1 VCLSSLL
8 TDGYIELANGG
19 PIGRY
24 GTFNEPF
31 SQARSFWYSMD
42 KYAQQHTINGYRCE
56 HGQVMNTS
64 IVGDYITKILN
75 PIDNCFARRIA
86 FGIGAP
92 MPELGSASTRKP
104 NATYPSSYPLGSNM
118 SLLVAGLSIAALAN
132 DNALTMTDFQTL
144 TAAFGE
150 QKLNFAVI
158 GPHAGMLATSVPA
171 NMSYLTGASVFYGA
185 VVLGSGLNGTATDA
199 DPYRDNVLAF
209 LREAYSRRKPL
220 VAIGSGMA
228 TFRELGYSCNPA
240 MSVFWASNA
249 MEAASDVVS
258 SLGSPGRYP
267 MRMPVDD
274 VEMIWGQ

>member
-1 VCLSSLL
+1 
-8 TDGYIELANGG
+8 
-19 PIGRY
+19 
-24 GTFNEPF
+24 
-31 SQARSFWYSMD
+31 MD
-42 KYAQQHTINGYRCE
+42 KYAQQHTINGYRFE
-56 HGQVMNTS
+56 LGQVMNTS

-75 PIDNCFARRIA
+75 PIDNCFARRVA

-118 SLLVAGLSIAALAN
+118 SLPVAGLSIAALAN

-158 GPHAGMLATSVPA
+158 GPHAGMLATGVPA

-199 DPYRDNVLAF
+199 DPFEIMCWPSCGRHTVVESHWW
-209 LREAYSRRKPL
+209 RL
-220 VAIGSGMA
+220 VAVWRPSGSWAIVAIPQWVCFG
-228 TFRELGYSCNPA
+228 RA
-240 MSVFWASNA
+240 MGWRQQA
-249 MEAASDVVS
+249 M
-258 SLGSPGRYP
+258 
-267 MRMPVDD
+267 
-274 VEMIWGQ
+274 W